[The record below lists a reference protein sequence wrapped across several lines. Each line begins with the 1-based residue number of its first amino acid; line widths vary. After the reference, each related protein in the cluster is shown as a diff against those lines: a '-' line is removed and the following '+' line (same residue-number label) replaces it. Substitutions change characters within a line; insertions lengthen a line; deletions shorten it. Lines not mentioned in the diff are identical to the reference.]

1 MGSSPTSTAADW
13 LRSASTAFWPVPET
27 DWYVATV
34 TCSSGE
40 RRCRAASTGMSCIV
54 EQFGFAI
61 RPECVRAAWGF
72 TSATTSGTPSSMRKA
87 EELSTTTAP
96 AAMACGA
103 HSRERVAPAEKIA
116 MSIPSKLC
124 GPTACTGIS
133 RPA

>member
-1 MGSSPTSTAADW
+1 M
-13 LRSASTAFWPVPET
+13 
-27 DWYVATV
+27 

-40 RRCRAASTGMSCIV
+40 RRCSAASTGISCIV

-61 RPECVRAAWGF
+61 RPVCACAAWGF
-72 TSATTSGTPSSMRKA
+72 TSATTSGTPSSMRNA

-96 AAMACGA
+96 AAMASGA

-116 MSIPSKLC
+116 MSMPSKLP
-124 GPTACTGIS
+124 GPTAWTVRS